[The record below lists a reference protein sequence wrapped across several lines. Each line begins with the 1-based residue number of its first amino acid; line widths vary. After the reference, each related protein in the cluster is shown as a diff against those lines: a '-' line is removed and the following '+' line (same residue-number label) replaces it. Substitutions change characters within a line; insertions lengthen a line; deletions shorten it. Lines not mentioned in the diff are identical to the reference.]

1 MAMSAEAETAAA
13 AAAACL
19 SMCAHEYP
27 QTWQLKEG
35 AENTVHLSAHH
46 CTESGANTVV
56 NCDDAMVPLVHFVF
70 VAAPILHVKQ

>member
-1 MAMSAEAETAAA
+1 MAMSAEAET

-27 QTWQLKEG
+27 QTWQLKAG
-35 AENTVHLSAHH
+35 AENTVQLSAHH
-46 CTESGANTVV
+46 CTESGTNTVV

-70 VAAPILHVKQ
+70 VVGPMLRMEQ